1 MTTNRPH
8 DDPVVA
14 ALCLTLERYPWR
26 GFTPQLLARLALA
39 QWDRH
44 AVQRLL
50 ADVPGASPGPW
61 REVEPVAADDKRV
74 EALVVGLTAHRW
86 TQLTA
91 STVCRQLL
99 GLLDDTAR

>member
-1 MTTNRPH
+1 MTANRPH

-26 GFTPQLLARLALA
+26 GFTPHLLARLALA

-50 ADVPGASPGPW
+50 AAVPGTSAGEW
-61 REVEPVAADDKRV
+61 REVEPVPADDPRA
-74 EALVVGLTAHRW
+74 EALVAFLTAHRW

-91 STVCRQLL
+91 STVCRRLL
-99 GLLDDTAR
+99 GLLDDTAG